1 MRRALSLHAL
11 LTPYISLET
20 VDTAIAKS
28 SLATAGMAVTAGMP
42 STAGTSTA
50 VGKPVTVEHK
60 KQKGCPQ
67 Q

>member
-1 MRRALSLHAL
+1 LKV
-11 LTPYISLET
+11 ET

-28 SLATAGMAVTAGMP
+28 SLATAGMAVTAEMP
-42 STAGTSTA
+42 STAGKSTA

-60 KQKGCPQ
+60 KQKGFPQ